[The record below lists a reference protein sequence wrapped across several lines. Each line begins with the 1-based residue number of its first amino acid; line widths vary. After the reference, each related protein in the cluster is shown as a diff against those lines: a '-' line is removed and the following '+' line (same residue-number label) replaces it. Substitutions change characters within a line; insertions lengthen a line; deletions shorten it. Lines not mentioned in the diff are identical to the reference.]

1 MCYLNS
7 RYYDPTVGRFL
18 SPDSLE
24 YLEPEYLGGLNL
36 YSYCNNNPVN
46 YYDPSGH
53 FIALL
58 IASIV
63 GFAVLGGVAAGL
75 TAYENRA
82 SGWGIFGSALL
93 GTLFGGAIGAL
104 AGLAMGFIG
113 PAIGGLGAMLFG
125 DVMAMSGAMALV
137 GVLAQLGVVAGA
149 IYVTAAGATA
159 LGNIMFSKWEPGSW
173 PGDDPTVSPGDGF
186 EWRGPSEVGGPHGDW
201 YNSTTGDQ
209 LHPDLNHP
217 LPKGP
222 HWGWRNKLKRIFKD
236 IFRV

>member
-1 MCYLNS
+1 M
-7 RYYDPTVGRFL
+7 GRFL

-24 YLEPEYLGGLNL
+24 YLEPEDLGGLNL
-36 YSYCNNNPVN
+36 YSYCNNNPVM
-46 YYDPSGH
+46 YADPSGH

-75 TAYENRA
+75 AAYENRA

-113 PAIGGLGAMLFG
+113 PAIGGLGAMMFG

-137 GVLAQLGVVAGA
+137 GVLAQLGVIAGA

-186 EWRGPSEVGGPHGDW
+186 EWRGPGEVGSEYGAW
-201 YNSTTGDQ
+201 YNSTLRES
-209 LHPDLNHP
+209 LHPDLFHP
-217 LPKGP
+217 QGVDP
-222 HWGWRNKLKRIFKD
+222 HWDWLRKGWKKAIRIFKK
-236 IFRV
+236 

>member
-1 MCYLNS
+1 M
-7 RYYDPTVGRFL
+7 

-24 YLEPEYLGGLNL
+24 YLEPEDLGGLNL

-82 SGWGIFGSALL
+82 SGWSMFGSALL

-113 PAIGGLGAMLFG
+113 PAIGGLDAMMFG

-137 GVLAQLGVVAGA
+137 GVLAQLGVAAGA

-159 LGNIMFSKWEPGSW
+159 LGNIVFSRNPNNNIPMNGTPGSTVVQ
-173 PGDDPTVSPGDGF
+173 GGSTGIYDQDGHLIYRHDVGHSHYIKEFNGSYDPHTHQF
-186 EWRGPSEVGGPHGDW
+186 IW
-201 YNSTTGDQ
+201 
-209 LHPDLNHP
+209 
-217 LPKGP
+217 
-222 HWGWRNKLKRIFKD
+222 KRIKGVWRYIKRTLPF
-236 IFRV
+236 